1 VNVPLIGVSPILVN
15 DAIKIAGKAYTD
27 LPGVYSLQNLDQ
39 TKDSTK
45 SFIADYKAKFGDADL
60 TEQPAQTFDA
70 INVLVEALKSDGG
83 EGGQKLVDTLN
94 SIKPYGGVSG
104 KSGSQIEFS
113 KDRHDGFKGKYLV
126 TYKMKGPKAEQV
138 NLGG

>member
-1 VNVPLIGVSPILVN
+1 
-15 DAIKIAGKAYTD
+15 
-27 LPGVYSLQNLDQ
+27 
-39 TKDSTK
+39 
-45 SFIADYKAKFGDADL
+45 
-60 TEQPAQTFDA
+60 
-70 INVLVEALKSDGG
+70 LKSDGG